1 MGFTNST
8 VAGDTRFDRVLAVA
22 EKFQPIPAIEYFVRN
37 SKVMVAGSTWPEDE
51 VIIGKAI
58 QLLNDQPL
66 KLIIAPHEI
75 NEKGIES
82 IKKMMPAVRFSEWL
96 SFCNSSSF
104 NADSSVYPGM
114 GSTSHC
120 ALIIDNFGM
129 LSRIYKY
136 GDITMVGGGMTSYG
150 VHNVLEAAVYNK
162 PVIIGPFYK
171 KYIEAIGLVESSGAI
186 VIRNEKEMADAILK
200 LLNDPQFAE
209 TTSSASGAFVRKYAG
224 ASKKILDHIQ
234 ENRLLMS

>member
-1 MGFTNST
+1 
-8 VAGDTRFDRVLAVA
+8 
-22 EKFQPIPAIEYFVRN
+22 
-37 SKVMVAGSTWPEDE
+37 
-51 VIIGKAI
+51 
-58 QLLNDQPL
+58 
-66 KLIIAPHEI
+66 
-75 NEKGIES
+75 
-82 IKKMMPAVRFSEWL
+82 
-96 SFCNSSSF
+96 
-104 NADSSVYPGM
+104 
-114 GSTSHC
+114 
-120 ALIIDNFGM
+120 
-129 LSRIYKY
+129 
-136 GDITMVGGGMTSYG
+136 MVGGGMTSYG